1 MNKKDLIFFSQDGQ
15 GLTSTSANHVANM
28 AQEMVRGIEASLD
41 NLVFYSTRVSL
52 IGSETTNILEHGA
65 TAADIEAV
73 AGKLRATAKAKSL
86 IAWLREAI
94 KAKERLLKE
103 AEDLSLEEWA
113 KESGI
118 ELSKAP
124 EMGHILTEDEYYASL
139 TLDER
144 NRYYETETV
153 AAVIGEAIHPD
164 GSFANA
170 RKNLTDHI
178 QRPREV
184 SGDGRDTLIYT
195 FEPTVSD
202 ELVEETY
209 FSLQKQY
216 REAQARL
223 NSMKFDCQRAV
234 TESAVKAK
242 TEYAEAVKR
251 FGEERRLLE
260 ARRAE
265 HIQRQVKEISGY
277 KIVIPASLQD
287 IFDEVNRLG
296 KK

>member
-1 MNKKDLIFFSQDGQ
+1 M
-15 GLTSTSANHVANM
+15 
-28 AQEMVRGIEASLD
+28 
-41 NLVFYSTRVSL
+41 
-52 IGSETTNILEHGA
+52 
-65 TAADIEAV
+65 
-73 AGKLRATAKAKSL
+73 
-86 IAWLREAI
+86 
-94 KAKERLLKE
+94 
-103 AEDLSLEEWA
+103 
-113 KESGI
+113 
-118 ELSKAP
+118 
-124 EMGHILTEDEYYASL
+124 
-139 TLDER
+139 
-144 NRYYETETV
+144 
-153 AAVIGEAIHPD
+153 AAVIGEAIQPD